1 MSKDNEV
8 LESALR
14 FLDNRLRANREEPV
28 GILVCGGSA
37 MIAMNLV
44 SRVTRD
50 VDILALVDSQ
60 NNLISPAPFPDSLKE
75 ASIQVAEILGLDRD
89 WLNNGPSGNSGGLFQ
104 MGLPA
109 GLFNRATL
117 KKYGSHLTVFYISRI
132 DQIHLKVYASVDRG
146 GKHVGDLLAMTPTIE
161 ELVVAADWC
170 MTHDVSE
177 PFRNL
182 LIDMYRQL
190 GFEDAANKL

>member
-1 MSKDNEV
+1 MSKNNEV

-14 FLDNRLRANREEPV
+14 FLDNRLRANRGEPV
-28 GILVCGGSA
+28 GMLVCGGSA

-60 NNLISPAPFPDSLKE
+60 DNLISPAPLPDALKE
-75 ASIQVAEILGLDRD
+75 ASSQVAEILDLNRD
-89 WLNNGPSGNSGGLFQ
+89 WLNNGPSSDSGGLFQ
-104 MGLPA
+104 MGLPD

-117 KKYGSHLTVFYISRI
+117 RKYGSHLTVFYISRI
-132 DQIHLKVYASVDRG
+132 DQIHLKVYASVDCG

-190 GFEDAANKL
+190 GFEDAADKL